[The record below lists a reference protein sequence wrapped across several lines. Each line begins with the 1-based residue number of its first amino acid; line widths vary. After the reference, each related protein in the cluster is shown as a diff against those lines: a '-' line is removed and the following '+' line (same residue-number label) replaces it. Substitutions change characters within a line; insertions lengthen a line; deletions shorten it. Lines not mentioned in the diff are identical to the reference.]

1 MKAVRLTE
9 KPSGNQIWVNWNN
22 VNWFYQVSDDMGQS
36 TKIEFNNYNVLV
48 KETPDTVMSMLE
60 DED

>member
-1 MKAVRLTE
+1 MKVVRLTE
-9 KPSGNQIWVNWNN
+9 KPSGNQLWINWDN
-22 VNWFYQVSDDMGQS
+22 VNWFYQVTDDTGQS

-48 KETPDTVMSMLE
+48 KETPDTVMSMIE